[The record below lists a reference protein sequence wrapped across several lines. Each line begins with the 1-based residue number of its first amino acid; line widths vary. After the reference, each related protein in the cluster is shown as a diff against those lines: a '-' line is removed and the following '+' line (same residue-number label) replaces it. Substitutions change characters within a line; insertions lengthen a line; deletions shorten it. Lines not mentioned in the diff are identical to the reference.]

1 LLWYTI
7 SDYYSSSNKA
17 TRANDDEKRES
28 LVYFMVKYNL
38 HPQMFIAFDF
48 LINFEHLFYLK
59 MKVIKNQIYT

>member
-1 LLWYTI
+1 MMM
-7 SDYYSSSNKA
+7 K
-17 TRANDDEKRES
+17 KES

-59 MKVIKNQIYT
+59 NESYKKSNIYLNYTM